1 MVEII
6 EARHVPIPVA
16 KEILE
21 KLKESMGEEADN
33 PIINNVYEYLAR
45 FSKCS
50 PDAAKEA
57 MEKLR
62 EIGFS
67 EFAAAMLVNLVP
79 REVEEAKAL
88 LGNIDG
94 GYEDEKIEKAVEVLS
109 SLCGGEEQ
117 P

>member
-21 KLKESMGEEADN
+21 KLRDAMGEDADN
-33 PIINNVYEYLAR
+33 PFINNVYEYLVR

-50 PDAAKEA
+50 PDAAREA

-79 REVEEAKAL
+79 SEVEEAKAL

-94 GYEDEKIEKAVEVLS
+94 GYEDEKIEKAVEVLAS
-109 SLCGGEEQ
+109 TCSGGEQ
-117 P
+117 S